1 MKKEKERDI
10 RIFYFEI
17 KKIKNETILGFFYFI
32 LFNYILKKLKHNSL

>member
-17 KKIKNETILGFFYFI
+17 KKIKIKNETILGFFYFI
-32 LFNYILKKLKHNSL
+32 LFYLTIYYKS